1 MFQEIRHVFK
11 VFTLLLFE
19 SVFMLLLFKLT
30 LMNDEIN
37 GFINVSRALIKIIGS
52 RVLVPSDRRGVKH
65 KIIDM

>member
-19 SVFMLLLFKLT
+19 SVFMLFLFKST

-52 RVLVPSDRRGVKH
+52 MVLVPSDRRGVKH